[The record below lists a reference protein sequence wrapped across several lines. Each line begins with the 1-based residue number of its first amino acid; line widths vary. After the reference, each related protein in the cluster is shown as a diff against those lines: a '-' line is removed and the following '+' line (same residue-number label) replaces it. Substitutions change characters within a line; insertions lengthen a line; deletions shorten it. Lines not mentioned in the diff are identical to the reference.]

1 MPTFQCKLG
10 TADGRI
16 VEREFE
22 ASSRELL
29 RASLEEQGF
38 HVFQIQ
44 KRPFQFLKGRGG
56 GWGGRRFL
64 SFNQEFL
71 VLLKAGLPILQTL
84 DTLLERHEGGAARQV
99 LQEVREDIRGGSSVS
114 DSFGKFP
121 HFFPLLYVASIRAG
135 ERTGDLPI
143 TLSRYIDYQKRV
155 ERIKAKV
162 RNASF
167 YPVMLTF
174 AVVAVLAFLL
184 IYVVPSF
191 TSIYA
196 DANVDLPLITVIVM
210 SLADW
215 LVAALPLLIPGILA
229 TVPLLRLFLQSEKG
243 GLLIDRWVLRLPF
256 FGNLVREYALLSF
269 CRTLGTTLL
278 SGIPVVEALQMSRGT
293 LNNRILESSMAQATR
308 RVEEGENVA
317 QAFEGSGIFPG
328 LALRMIAVGETGGA
342 LAGMLEDVAGFYESE
357 VERRLDR
364 LTTLIEPLMMASMG
378 LLIGG
383 VVVAMY
389 IPIFQLAGVVGG

>member
-1 MPTFQCKLG
+1 MPTFHCKLG
-10 TADGRI
+10 AADGR
-16 VEREFE
+16 VLEREFE

-29 RASLEEQGF
+29 QASLEEQGF
-38 HVFQIQ
+38 HVFQIR
-44 KRPFQFLKGRGG
+44 KRSFQFLKNKGAA
-56 GWGGRRFL
+56 WGGRRFL

-114 DSFGKFP
+114 DSFAKFP
-121 HFFPLLYVASIRAG
+121 HFFPLLYIASIKAG
-135 ERTGDLPI
+135 ERTGDLPV

-155 ERIKAKV
+155 DVIKAKV
-162 RNASF
+162 KNASF
-167 YPVMLTF
+167 YPALLTF

-196 DANVDLPLITVIVM
+196 DANVDLPLITLVVM

-215 LVAALPLLIPGILA
+215 VVAALPILIPLMIGF
-229 TVPLLRLFLQSEKG
+229 VPFLRWFLQTEKG
-243 GLLIDRWVLRLPF
+243 GLFAHRLALRLPF
-256 FGNLVREYALLSF
+256 LGVLVREYALLSF
-269 CRTLGTTLL
+269 CRTLGTTMQ
-278 SGIPVVEALQMSRGT
+278 SGIPVVEALKMSRGT
-293 LNNRILESSMAQATR
+293 LNNRILESAMAQATL
-308 RVEEGENVA
+308 RVEEGESIA
-317 QAFEGSGIFPG
+317 QAFEQSGIFPG
-328 LALRMIAVGETGGA
+328 LALRMISVGETGGA
-342 LAGMLEDVAGFYESE
+342 LASMLEDVAAFYESE

-364 LTTLIEPLMMASMG
+364 MTTLVEPIMMASMG

>member
-10 TADGRI
+10 SADGRVI
-16 VEREFE
+16 DREFE

-29 RASLEEQGF
+29 QASLEEQGF

-44 KRPFQFLKGRGG
+44 KRPFQFLKSKGA

-84 DTLLERHEGGAARQV
+84 DALLERHEGGAARQV
-99 LQEVREDIRGGSSVS
+99 LQEVREDIRGGNSVS
-114 DSFGKFP
+114 ESFAKFP
-121 HFFPLLYVASIRAG
+121 HFFPLLYVASIKAG
-135 ERTGDLPI
+135 ERTGDLPV
-143 TLSRYIDYQKRV
+143 TLSRYIEYQKRV
-155 ERIKAKV
+155 EAIKAKV
-162 RNASF
+162 KNASF
-167 YPVMLTF
+167 YPAMLSF
-174 AVVAVLAFLL
+174 AVIAVLVFLL
-184 IYVVPSF
+184 VYVVPSF
-191 TSIYA
+191 TSIYS
-196 DANVDLPLITVIVM
+196 DANVDLPLITVFVM

-215 LVAALPLLIPGILA
+215 VIAALPFFVPLLIA
-229 TVPLLRLFLQSEKG
+229 VVPLLRWFLQSEKG
-243 GLLIDRWVLRLPF
+243 GLIADRLILRVPF
-256 FGNLVREYALLSF
+256 LGNLAREYALLSF

-278 SGIPVVEALQMSRGT
+278 SGIPVVEALKMSRGT
-293 LNNRILESSMAQATR
+293 LNNRILELAMVQAIQ
-308 RVEEGENVA
+308 RVEEGENIG

-328 LALRMIAVGETGGA
+328 LALRMIAVGEKGGA
-342 LAGMLEDVAGFYESE
+342 LAQMLEDVAAFYESE

-364 LTTLIEPLMMASMG
+364 MTTLVEPIMMASMG

-389 IPIFQLAGVVGG
+389 IPIFQLGGVVAG